1 MRESPVGV
9 WPGPWAPPPDRDTL
23 AAQPRPRWCVAPAAP
38 GDQCSS
44 PSLSLP
50 TLGAPWA
57 LAKLT
62 DPSALAGPNLLHSR
76 GTAHTCPASA
86 MATWPGWPPALE
98 GCRAASLGPPGPH
111 PPLAALSLEP
121 WGELLSLPQL
131 LGSLSV
137 ARQLTGHPGPREH
150 MAAVHGQAS
159 SPQRGRGEPRSE
171 VPVRRGARLN
181 GDVWLTP
188 VPTLRLRGPGVRS
201 PRTTH
206 SGSTDTVPRAPREQ
220 RQGLHARPDAH
231 PRARPWSRCGHW
243 RGGGLSPAL
252 WVSLSCSPR
261 PSSPGP
267 SLGSPPGPRLESPA
281 VALGA
286 GTAAGT
292 HHSPS
297 AFCPLRS
304 GPGWART
311 LSSARLPPGGSARPR
326 PALHLP
332 PPQQPPPHSAPA
344 HSQPFL
350 PPSLPPTPHAECW
363 GGQASPARPWQPQA
377 SAQVQGQGHGGAGVR
392 LWLRY
397 SPAHDPRARG
407 GRGAGSTEQ
416 RSLAVPWVSTR
427 PRAVARGRGSWTVVG
442 SVFRKHRRW
451 WPQKPR
457 EGTRPAPA
465 SR

>member
-1 MRESPVGV
+1 
-9 WPGPWAPPPDRDTL
+9 
-23 AAQPRPRWCVAPAAP
+23 
-38 GDQCSS
+38 
-44 PSLSLP
+44 
-50 TLGAPWA
+50 
-57 LAKLT
+57 
-62 DPSALAGPNLLHSR
+62 
-76 GTAHTCPASA
+76 
-86 MATWPGWPPALE
+86 MATWPGCPPALE

-150 MAAVHGQAS
+150 VAAVHGQAS

-201 PRTTH
+201 PQTTH

-350 PPSLPPTPHAECW
+350 PPKPAPHASCRML
-363 GGQASPARPWQPQA
+363 GRAGLSRPPLAASGLRSGAGPRPRRGRGTPL
-377 SAQVQGQGHGGAGVR
+377 AQVQPC
-392 LWLRY
+392 
-397 SPAHDPRARG
+397 S
-407 GRGAGSTEQ
+407 
-416 RSLAVPWVSTR
+416 
-427 PRAVARGRGSWTVVG
+427 
-442 SVFRKHRRW
+442 
-451 WPQKPR
+451 
-457 EGTRPAPA
+457 
-465 SR
+465 

>member
-1 MRESPVGV
+1 M

-38 GDQCSS
+38 GDQRSS

-62 DPSALAGPNLLHSR
+62 DPSALAGPNLLHSQ

-86 MATWPGWPPALE
+86 MATWPGCPPALE

-150 MAAVHGQAS
+150 VAAVHGQAS

-201 PRTTH
+201 PQTTH

-350 PPSLPPTPHAECW
+350 PPKPAPHASCRML
-363 GGQASPARPWQPQA
+363 GRAGLSRPPLAASGLRSGAGPRPRRGRGTPL
-377 SAQVQGQGHGGAGVR
+377 AQVQPC
-392 LWLRY
+392 
-397 SPAHDPRARG
+397 S
-407 GRGAGSTEQ
+407 
-416 RSLAVPWVSTR
+416 
-427 PRAVARGRGSWTVVG
+427 
-442 SVFRKHRRW
+442 
-451 WPQKPR
+451 
-457 EGTRPAPA
+457 
-465 SR
+465 

>member
-1 MRESPVGV
+1 MAGESPVGV

-23 AAQPRPRWCVAPAAP
+23 AAQPCPRWCVAPAAP
-38 GDQCSS
+38 GDQRSS

-150 MAAVHGQAS
+150 VAAVHGQAS

-201 PRTTH
+201 P
-206 SGSTDTVPRAPREQ
+206 EQ
-220 RQGLHARPDAH
+220 RTLGRLT
-231 PRARPWSRCGHW
+231 
-243 RGGGLSPAL
+243 LSPGH
-252 WVSLSCSPR
+252 PG
-261 PSSPGP
+261 SSGKDSTHVPMPTPGP
-267 SLGSPPGPRLESPA
+267 GLGADVGTGGEGVSVQPCGSPCPAARGPPVPGLPWGHHPGPAWR
-281 VALGA
+281 AL
-286 GTAAGT
+286 
-292 HHSPS
+292 P
-297 AFCPLRS
+297 
-304 GPGWART
+304 
-311 LSSARLPPGGSARPR
+311 
-326 PALHLP
+326 
-332 PPQQPPPHSAPA
+332 
-344 HSQPFL
+344 
-350 PPSLPPTPHAECW
+350 
-363 GGQASPARPWQPQA
+363 
-377 SAQVQGQGHGGAGVR
+377 
-392 LWLRY
+392 
-397 SPAHDPRARG
+397 
-407 GRGAGSTEQ
+407 
-416 RSLAVPWVSTR
+416 
-427 PRAVARGRGSWTVVG
+427 
-442 SVFRKHRRW
+442 
-451 WPQKPR
+451 
-457 EGTRPAPA
+457 
-465 SR
+465 

>member
-1 MRESPVGV
+1 
-9 WPGPWAPPPDRDTL
+9 
-23 AAQPRPRWCVAPAAP
+23 
-38 GDQCSS
+38 
-44 PSLSLP
+44 
-50 TLGAPWA
+50 
-57 LAKLT
+57 
-62 DPSALAGPNLLHSR
+62 
-76 GTAHTCPASA
+76 

-150 MAAVHGQAS
+150 VAAVHGQAS

-377 SAQVQGQGHGGAGVR
+377 SAQVQGQGHGGAGVH

-442 SVFRKHRRW
+442 PVFRKHRRW

>member
-1 MRESPVGV
+1 
-9 WPGPWAPPPDRDTL
+9 
-23 AAQPRPRWCVAPAAP
+23 
-38 GDQCSS
+38 
-44 PSLSLP
+44 
-50 TLGAPWA
+50 
-57 LAKLT
+57 
-62 DPSALAGPNLLHSR
+62 
-76 GTAHTCPASA
+76 
-86 MATWPGWPPALE
+86 MATWPGCPPALE

-150 MAAVHGQAS
+150 VAAVHGQAS

-311 LSSARLPPGGSARPR
+311 LSSACLPPGGSARPR

-350 PPSLPPTPHAECW
+350 PPKPAPHASCRML
-363 GGQASPARPWQPQA
+363 GRAGLSRPPLAASGLRSGAGPRPRRGRGTPL
-377 SAQVQGQGHGGAGVR
+377 AQVQPCSRPQGPWWAGGRVHRAALTGRALGQHEAE
-392 LWLRY
+392 
-397 SPAHDPRARG
+397 
-407 GRGAGSTEQ
+407 GRGAWAWELDSGGLRLQETPQVVAAEAQGGHSSSSRLPLTRGLAQPVTRAEGNPSPSP
-416 RSLAVPWVSTR
+416 SLQWRLRVS
-427 PRAVARGRGSWTVVG
+427 
-442 SVFRKHRRW
+442 KHS
-451 WPQKPR
+451 P
-457 EGTRPAPA
+457 
-465 SR
+465 